1 MTSFS
6 NSIICSTEKTGC
18 VSQLTSSLGG
28 VSSSSSSESSS
39 SIPLLF
45 ASSSLCTSDL
55 TWIRKLIIVSYELK
69 F

>member
-1 MTSFS
+1 MTIFS
-6 NSIICSTEKTGC
+6 NRIICSTEKTGC

-28 VSSSSSSESSS
+28 VSSSSSESSS

-55 TWIRKLIIVSYELK
+55 TWIRK
-69 F
+69 